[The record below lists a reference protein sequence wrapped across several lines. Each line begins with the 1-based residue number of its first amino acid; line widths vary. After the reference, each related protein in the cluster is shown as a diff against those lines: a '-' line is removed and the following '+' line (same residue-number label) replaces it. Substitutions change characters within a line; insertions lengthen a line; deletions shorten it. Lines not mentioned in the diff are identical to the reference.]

1 VIDDA
6 VRHAAFAMCAP
17 GEGVAAFVAQPEVY
31 RAVLAGRPDVTLH
44 GLAGAPGG
52 VRGYTTAIVEGVD
65 TLDDPAG
72 TLRAIAA
79 AAPGARIVAL
89 VANAAFAL
97 AIDAFV
103 AGTAAGG
110 HAFTA
115 SEIGPL
121 FARAGLV
128 PQQIAPVYG
137 GRVANAR
144 LPLDVSAGHVKL
156 RVESPAALESL
167 QIAAFVVVAV
177 AA

>member
-1 VIDDA
+1 
-6 VRHAAFAMCAP
+6 
-17 GEGVAAFVAQPEVY
+17 
-31 RAVLAGRPDVTLH
+31 
-44 GLAGAPGG
+44 
-52 VRGYTTAIVEGVD
+52 
-65 TLDDPAG
+65 
-72 TLRAIAA
+72 
-79 AAPGARIVAL
+79 
-89 VANAAFAL
+89 
-97 AIDAFV
+97 
-103 AGTAAGG
+103 
-110 HAFTA
+110 
-115 SEIGPL
+115 L